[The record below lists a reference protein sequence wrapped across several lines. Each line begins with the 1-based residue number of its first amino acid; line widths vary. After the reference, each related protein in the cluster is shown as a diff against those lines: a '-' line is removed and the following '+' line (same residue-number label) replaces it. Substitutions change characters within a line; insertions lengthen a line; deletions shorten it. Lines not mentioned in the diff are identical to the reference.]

1 MPRVI
6 DLEQSIKQIREKRLS
21 SKRSKIT
28 EQYEKDKS
36 FVCRL
41 PYPLSLDTLIDIA
54 ERMGIEDED
63 KVLPELYNV
72 RKKLL
77 QSN

>member
-1 MPRVI
+1 MPRII

-21 SKRSKIT
+21 SKRSKVV
-28 EQYEKDKS
+28 EQYENDKS

-41 PYPLSLDTLIDIA
+41 PYPLSLHTLIDIA

-77 QSN
+77 LTI